1 MSSMPPA
8 LQRSLIPSFI
18 HLFVSV
24 AGKNGWA
31 FREAGVRECARRC
44 IVILQPPSQFL
55 WVFLWVFLLSHPVVF
70 VNRVLYFFIPPL
82 HFPLFQ
88 PRNRRTFARVYVRA
102 RKAGGPINLSGTI
115 CQRRL

>member
-24 AGKNGWA
+24 AAKNGWA
-31 FREAGVRECARRC
+31 FREAWARECARRC

-55 WVFLWVFLLSHPVVF
+55 WVFLLSHPVVF
-70 VNRVLYFFIPPL
+70 VNRVLYFFISPL
-82 HFPLFQ
+82 HFPPFQ
-88 PRNRRTFARVYVRA
+88 PRNRRTFARVHV
-102 RKAGGPINLSGTI
+102 
-115 CQRRL
+115 